1 MAIDESQDMS
11 CGSGRS
17 DWPSFEADKELKT
30 SQAGRFYTVE
40 EIRNRLSISTYV
52 FWAYRPVGPNV
63 LRELAEHGI
72 GKIELSESREQFDT
86 ADSGSMKLFGEI
98 CRSCGIEVTAYHA
111 HQTFFFD
118 LESEA
123 QRIERVD
130 FCRRQIDTLLDL
142 GGVVWG
148 SHAQTV
154 NRMVIKCYEDLAR
167 HVEGTGAVITVEN
180 FPRPGQMVEDRMTF
194 LDRMDHPQVGLILDI
209 GHVRNSDGL
218 NQMTLAGGPTEV
230 LQMCGSRLRH
240 VHLHGFI
247 ETDHYPPLVEG
258 DRIQWVELF
267 RVLRAVGYSGA
278 INFEPSGPPR
288 HENTLEAV
296 GAVPER
302 IVRLEAES

>member
-1 MAIDESQDMS
+1 MAIDEGQHMNR
-11 CGSGRS
+11 GLGKS
-17 DWPSFEADKELKT
+17 DSPSFDDEKELNT
-30 SQAGRFYTVE
+30 SEGDGFYTAE
-40 EIRNRLSISTYV
+40 EIRNRLSISTYA

-63 LRELAEHGI
+63 LQELAKHGI
-72 GKIELSESREQFDT
+72 GKIELAESREQFDT
-86 ADSGSMKLFGEI
+86 ADAGSMKLFGEI

-154 NRMVIKCYEDLAR
+154 NRMVVKCYEDLAR
-167 HVEGTGAVITVEN
+167 HVEGTAAVITVEN
-180 FPRPGQMVEDRMTF
+180 FPRQGQMVENRMTF
-194 LDRMDHPQVGLILDI
+194 LERMDHPQVGMILDI
-209 GHVRNSDGL
+209 GHVRNSEGL
-218 NQMTLAGGPTEV
+218 NQMTIPGGPTEV

-240 VHLHGFI
+240 VHLHGFV

-267 RVLRAVGYSGA
+267 RMLRAVGYSGA
-278 INFEPSGPPR
+278 INFEPAGPPR
-288 HENTLEAV
+288 HHDALEAV
-296 GAVPER
+296 AAVPER
-302 IVRLEAES
+302 MVRLEAES